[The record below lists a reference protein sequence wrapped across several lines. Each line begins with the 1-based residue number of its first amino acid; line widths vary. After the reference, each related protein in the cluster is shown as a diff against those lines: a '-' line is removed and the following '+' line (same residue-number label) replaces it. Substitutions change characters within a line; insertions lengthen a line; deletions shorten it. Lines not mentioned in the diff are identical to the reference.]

1 MLTILPGNI
10 FTSEART
17 LVNTVNCVGVMGAG
31 IALEFKLR
39 YPAMFQE
46 YQRRCRAEETRIGRL
61 WLYHDPGGRPSV
73 LNFPTK
79 KHWRDPSRIE
89 YLEQGLREFVES
101 WRDLELT
108 SVAFPILG
116 AQHGGLP
123 EDEVIGL
130 MAKRL
135 YRCDLDI
142 EIYLYDPAAKDELI
156 DGFRERF
163 ARKSA
168 PTLAHEIGIRPH
180 QASALRDA
188 LPRANTLGQLA
199 AARGVGEKTLALAF
213 ASMKDA
219 RVGQLPF

>member
-1 MLTILPGNI
+1 MKFEIVSGNI

-17 LVNTVNCVGVMGAG
+17 LVNTINCVGVMGAG

-39 YPAMFQE
+39 YPAMFRE
-46 YQRRCRAEETRIGRL
+46 YESRCRRGDIQIGRL

-79 KHWRDPSRIE
+79 KHWKDPSRIE
-89 YLEQGLREFVES
+89 YLEQGLREFATT
-101 WRDLELT
+101 WRGLGLT

-116 AQHGGLP
+116 AQHGGLQ

-142 EIYLYDPAAKDELI
+142 EVYRYDPEAKDDLI
-156 DGFRERF
+156 DGLRERF
-163 ARKSA
+163 AKKSA
-168 PTLAHEIGIRPH
+168 PMLAREIGVNRR
-180 QASALRDA
+180 QATALFEA
-188 LPRANTLGQLA
+188 LPQANTLGQLA
-199 AARGVGEKTLALAF
+199 GFRGVGEKTLLNAY
-213 ASMKDA
+213 ASVRNA
-219 RVGQLPF
+219 QRSLF